1 MSLVL
6 QRMPLN
12 PQLHKRLADRFAF
25 HTFGLR
31 QPTAEIPAEVRPQI
45 DVVFT
50 AGNVPQTGADMDLL
64 PNLKL
69 IACMGSGYEAID
81 VAAAKARDIAV
92 SNCINTN
99 HECVADIAW
108 ALMLSV
114 GRHVVAS
121 DAFLR
126 AGKWTAGEPG
136 YPRLLKTV
144 HGSRLGI
151 VGLGAIGREVALR
164 AAGFRMDVAWTGRAP
179 KADAP
184 WRFVKDLEE
193 LATWA
198 DFLVVSLRASEE
210 TRHIIN
216 ERIMRAIG
224 PEGVLINI
232 SRGSTVDEDALA
244 RGLAE
249 GWIGGAGLDVYEHE
263 PRIHPGLINQP
274 NAVLLPHIGGWT
286 WLSFER
292 QVDLVGDNIA
302 AVRAGRPP
310 VSPVA

>member
-12 PQLHKRLADRFAF
+12 PPLLKRLTDRFAV

-31 QPTAEIPAEVRPQI
+31 QPTAELAPDLRQQV

-50 AGNVPQTGADMDLL
+50 AGNCAQTGADMDLL

-81 VAAAKARDIAV
+81 VAAARERGIAV
-92 SNCINTN
+92 SNCLNTN
-99 HECVADIAW
+99 HECVADVAW
-108 ALMLSV
+108 GLILAV
-114 GRHVVAS
+114 GRHMVPS
-121 DAFLR
+121 DAFVR

-151 VGLGAIGREVALR
+151 IGLGAIGREVALR

-184 WRFVKDLEE
+184 WRFVPGVEE
-193 LATWA
+193 LASWA
-198 DFLVVSLRASEE
+198 DFLVVSLRASDE
-210 TRHIIN
+210 TRHIVN
-216 ERIMRAIG
+216 ERVMRALG

-249 GWIGGAGLDVYEHE
+249 GWLGGAGLDVYENE
-263 PRIHPGLINQP
+263 PRIHPGLLDQP
-274 NAVLLPHIGGWT
+274 KAVLLPHIGGWT
-286 WLSFER
+286 WHSFEK

-310 VSPVA
+310 VTPVG